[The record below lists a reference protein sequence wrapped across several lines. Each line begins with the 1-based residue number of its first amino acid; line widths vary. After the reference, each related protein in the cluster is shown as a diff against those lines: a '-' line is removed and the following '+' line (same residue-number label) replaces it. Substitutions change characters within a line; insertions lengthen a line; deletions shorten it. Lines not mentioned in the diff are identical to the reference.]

1 MHFDALRQYIYS
13 MTDSLNNLSTH
24 HVIFDTDPG
33 VDDAMALCFAMAH
46 PRIELLGITTV
57 FGNVTVPQATANALY
72 LTQLAGRKIA
82 IAQGAAKPWV
92 KHAEAPPDFIHG
104 ADGLGNLSTRVAAT
118 GAKADTRSAAQFI
131 VDTARAQPGQIT
143 LVPVGPLTNIAA
155 ALALE
160 PKLPQLIKS
169 VVLMG
174 GAVRVGGNVSPVAEA
189 NIWNDPHAADAVFTA
204 GFDLTLVGL
213 DVTYEVV
220 VPLSLFEKIAAHH
233 KHPLTDAL
241 LHAVRFYSAFYA
253 TRYPD
258 LKAKPGCFGH
268 DVLAFIALLYP
279 ELFSFMQG
287 RLRCVSQGIAQGQT
301 ILHDRLDIAYPQSG
315 FGAEVPLSQAA
326 MTVNVPAVMSV
337 FEDALM
343 SAWLTH

>member
-1 MHFDALRQYIYS
+1 MHINIREQLLF
-13 MTDSLNNLSTH
+13 MTISLNNLPKH
-24 HVIFDTDPG
+24 RVIFDTDPG

-46 PRIELLGITTV
+46 PRIELVGMTTV
-57 FGNVTVPQATANALY
+57 FGNVTAPQATTNALY

-104 ADGLGNLSTRVAAT
+104 ADGLGNLSSRAAAS
-118 GAKADTRSAAQFI
+118 GAKADKRSAAQFI
-131 VDTARAQPGQIT
+131 VDCARAEPGQIT

-155 ALALE
+155 ALKQE

-204 GFDLTLVGL
+204 GFDLTMVGL

-220 VPLSLFEKIAAHH
+220 VPVSLFEKIAAHH
-233 KHPLTDAL
+233 QHPLTDTL
-241 LHAVRFYSAFYA
+241 VHAVRFYANFYA

-258 LKAKPGCFGH
+258 LKTNPGCFGH
-268 DVLAFIALLYP
+268 DVLAFIALLHP
-279 ELFSFMQG
+279 ELFTFMRG
-287 RLRCVSQGIAQGQT
+287 RLRCASEGIAQGQT

-337 FEDALM
+337 FEDTLM
-343 SAWLTH
+343 STWLTH